1 MKDSSVLR
9 AADGLPGRVRSAAER
24 LSRAAS
30 CGRTSGRCLRSA
42 APPFSDLPAP
52 EAPTG
57 AAPPIL
63 AAMTTRARRRRA
75 GRLWWPDLQLVEVNG
90 ARLCADEPSP
100 EATRV
105 TCSCRIRCWAPGCAS
120 DLGPLSGGRPD
131 AQDAGPAVSLRVWT
145 VDRLTQRARR
155 LSGAG

>member
-1 MKDSSVLR
+1 MKESSVRSSVLR
-9 AADGLPGRVRSAAER
+9 AADGLPGRVRSTAER

-63 AAMTTRARRRRA
+63 AAMTTRARRRRV
-75 GRLWWPDLQLVEVNG
+75 GRLPASVLRRWPSLRWRPECGICSWRSNG
-90 ARLCADEPSP
+90 ARRGALPGGDARHMLLQDSLLGVLAVQLIWGLCW
-100 EATRV
+100 V
-105 TCSCRIRCWAPGCAS
+105 AS
-120 DLGPLSGGRPD
+120 RKLGTLD
-131 AQDAGPAVSLRVWT
+131 
-145 VDRLTQRARR
+145 QR
-155 LSGAG
+155 